1 MNVAV
6 SIVDENRFR
15 LVSRSPIM
23 NNPRSDTL
31 KIRQGTPSPAARG
44 VTGSSS
50 RQAATGGQDAAS
62 AGELVKDEKLFLAN
76 LPVINAVISQ
86 VCRRQRLSAAEAD
99 DFASEVHLHFIERNY
114 EPLRR
119 FEGRS
124 TLRTFLIVVIQR
136 LCLDYRNRTW
146 GRWRPSIEA
155 KRQGSIAILIER
167 LMMRDGRSFDEVVE
181 TLRTNHSV
189 EMNATL
195 QALCVKLARRA
206 PARQFVA
213 EVEAV
218 DVPSGAPLPEDNVL
232 RGEQEFF
239 AKRVQAALDR
249 VRQTL
254 PAEDG
259 LILKMRFEDAVPV
272 ADIARAL
279 HLNQKRLYRSI
290 EILLA
295 MLRKRLEAEG
305 ISRQEVGSLFADGAL
320 AETDI
325 PETEHRAGAAG
336 SSDPAERARGSWQKS

>member
-1 MNVAV
+1 
-6 SIVDENRFR
+6 
-15 LVSRSPIM
+15 M

-31 KIRQGTPSPAARG
+31 TIRQGTTSQVTPG

-50 RQAATGGQDAAS
+50 RQATTGGHDAAS

-76 LPVINAVISQ
+76 LPVINAVIGQ
-86 VCRRQRLSAAEAD
+86 VCHRQRLTAAEAD

-124 TLRTFLIVVIQR
+124 TLRTYLIVVIQR

-155 KRQGSIAILIER
+155 KRQGSIAILVER
-167 LMMRDGRSFDEVVE
+167 LIVRDGRSFEEVVE
-181 TLRTNHSV
+181 TLRTNHGL
-189 EMNATL
+189 EMGAAL
-195 QALCVKLARRA
+195 QALCVKLAKRA
-206 PARQFVA
+206 PARQFVP
-213 EVEAV
+213 EVEA
-218 DVPSGAPLPEDNVL
+218 DDIPSPMPQPEDNVL
-232 RGEQEFF
+232 RGEQEFL

-254 PAEDG
+254 PPEDG

-295 MLRKRLEAEG
+295 MLRTRLEAEG
-305 ISRQEVGSLFADGAL
+305 ISREEVSTLFAGGGQI
-320 AETDI
+320 ETDI
-325 PETEHRAGAAG
+325 HEVEYRAGGAG
-336 SSDPAERARGSWQKS
+336 TSHPAERARGSWQKS